1 MPNGSLDKMLYT
13 EPEVGRLLSWSHKV
27 NIVVGLASMLVYL
40 HQECERRV
48 VHRDIKTRNILLDGN
63 MNPRLGDFG
72 LEKLM
77 DHDKSHV
84 STLTAGTMGTLP
96 LSIFSIF

>member
-1 MPNGSLDKMLYT
+1 MLYT

-27 NIVVGLASMLVYL
+27 NIVVGLASVLVYL

-63 MNPRLGDFG
+63 MNPRRVGSLVTDHLGRCIR
-72 LEKLM
+72 LSL
-77 DHDKSHV
+77 S
-84 STLTAGTMGTLP
+84 LP
-96 LSIFSIF
+96 EPLLQ